1 MMGVQVAS
9 SRRILLVDDE
19 PENLDVLSVLLED
32 DFEIHVA
39 RGGQEALSIFS
50 SIGDFAAVISD
61 QRMPG
66 MTGVELM
73 IELRRLSPATVRMVL
88 TGYSDLPP
96 IIAAVNEGSVYRL
109 FLKPWSPDEMRAAVA
124 DAVWIYEA
132 QGALNRLVDLLAER
146 KRELATT
153 LAQLRRSQNEL
164 LASERMSTLGRFAA
178 GITHNIR
185 NSLTVMMHLVD
196 TVQQK
201 PAAPK
206 LLRAAQHAF
215 QTLDALLQVANDVS
229 SLGRGKLDAVR
240 LASVEMAPFLER
252 VVAAFAQESEGRT
265 RPVSVTIAPNAGRLS
280 FDHARVQ
287 KALLALLRS
296 CAHASPPATPL
307 AIIVHAVQPMDP
319 DATLTPGA
327 PVQPLGSQG
336 EACIEVC
343 AEAAPPPGHSDGPGS
358 SETAELTL
366 GLEVSRVVAEAH
378 GGRLV
383 ENSRPGRGLA
393 LELWMANPD
402 PEDK

>member
-32 DFEIHVA
+32 DFDIHVA
-39 RGGQEALSIFS
+39 RGGREALSTFS
-50 SIGDFAAVISD
+50 SVGDFAAVISD

-73 IELRRLSPATVRMVL
+73 IELRRLAPATVRMVL

-96 IIAAVNEGSVYRL
+96 IVAAVNEGNVYRL
-109 FLKPWSPDEMRAAVA
+109 FLKPWNPHEMRAAVA

-132 QGALNRLVDLLAER
+132 QGALNRLVDLLAQR
-146 KRELATT
+146 KHELATT

-215 QTLDALLQVANDVS
+215 QTLDALLQVANDVGA
-229 SLGRGKLDAVR
+229 LARGQLDAVR
-240 LASVEMAPFLER
+240 TAPVEMAPFLER
-252 VVAAFAQESEGRT
+252 VVTGFAQESVGRT
-265 RPVSVTIAPNAGRLS
+265 RPVSVTIAPNAATLS
-280 FDHARVQ
+280 FDQSRLQ

-296 CAHASPPATPL
+296 AADASPAQSPL
-307 AIIVHAVQPMDP
+307 AIIVHPQ
-319 DATLTPGA
+319 ATPSET
-327 PVQPLGSQG
+327 
-336 EACIEVC
+336 CIEVC
-343 AEAAPPPGHSDGPGS
+343 AEAPLGEAGSRGPGS
-358 SETAELTL
+358 TSVRGPANPQSESAELTL

-383 ENSRPGRGLA
+383 EITRPGRGFA
-393 LELWMANPD
+393 LELWIANPD
-402 PEDK
+402 PGGK